1 VSKHK
6 SFWNNGKNIWAWLL
20 IIAFIIGAISQGSL
34 ALFKSN
40 QAYECSQ
47 KNEDLVRENDKR
59 IEVLD
64 TKLENIQKTIDGIDK
79 KIDGALRR

>member
-1 VSKHK
+1 VNKRK

-20 IIAFIIGAISQGSL
+20 IGAFLVGAISQGSL

-47 KNEDLVRENDKR
+47 ENEDAVKENDKR

-64 TKLENIQKTIDGIDK
+64 TKLENIQKTVDGIDK
-79 KIDGALRR
+79 KIDRALRR